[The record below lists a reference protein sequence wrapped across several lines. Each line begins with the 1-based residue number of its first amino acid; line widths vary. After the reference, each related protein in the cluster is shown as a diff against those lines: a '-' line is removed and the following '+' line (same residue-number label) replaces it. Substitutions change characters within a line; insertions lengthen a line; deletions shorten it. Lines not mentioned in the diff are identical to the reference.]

1 MVISH
6 VSEYVKFIEENS
18 LKYKRNQHFLFRGE
32 SKEEYDLLPSVF
44 RRTSSD
50 LGEEICLSKNSERK
64 ILTEFMTEA
73 ASFVGNLSVDD
84 TFRWVEYAQHFG
96 VPTRLMDWTD
106 NPLVALFFACSS
118 NQNDDGR
125 VYVLNS
131 LGYRLLTDENNVNQ
145 MDGKL
150 IKEEARK
157 MIWDSQDSFPYPV
170 LFKPYYFDRRMQAQS
185 SQFMVWGYKK
195 EKLNEL
201 IKELEESGK
210 KKEIIQFADPSGVS
224 IDCVEEL
231 VILTELQIKKEN
243 KACLQQEL
251 DSIGINY
258 ATLFPGLD
266 GIGKSIEWRNNV
278 SRSRRNGA
286 TL

>member
-50 LGEEICLSKNSERK
+50 LGEEIYLSKNSERK

-125 VYVLNS
+125 VYVL
-131 LGYRLLTDENNVNQ
+131 T
-145 MDGKL
+145 
-150 IKEEARK
+150 RK

-210 KKEIIQFADPSGVS
+210 KKDIIQFADPSGVS

-286 TL
+286 PI